1 MRRAEPSLKQKNRPM
16 RKLIFTSILIFGLV
30 TLSSFVFGLKSI
42 KLALNWD
49 GDLKKNDFLI
59 IDQKQKKTLKDGT
72 QLQYFDFTFFKD
84 SKKLQ
89 TIPVIINGF
98 EKESD
103 WDAESPFEIDSINKN
118 NSLVL
123 VHNGFPAC
131 GYGQNYLLFSKNKA
145 NKVELLDQYETF
157 FDAPYGT
164 YQIYKKINATSF
176 ARIALT
182 IGGSDEETK
191 EGEDE
196 IAIVSKSDSVV
207 FYQDKDRW
215 VKKQIT
221 PKEKVYWQR
230 EMKLDEAYNTDF

>member
-1 MRRAEPSLKQKNRPM
+1 MRRAEPSLKQKNSPM
-16 RKLIFTSILIFGLV
+16 KKLIFTSILIFGLI

-49 GDLKKNDFLI
+49 GDMKKNDFLI

-89 TIPVIINGF
+89 TLSVNINGF

-118 NSLVL
+118 NALVL

-131 GYGQNYLLFSKNKA
+131 GYGQNYLLFSK
-145 NKVELLDQYETF
+145 
-157 FDAPYGT
+157 
-164 YQIYKKINATSF
+164 INQ
-176 ARIALT
+176 
-182 IGGSDEETK
+182 TK
-191 EGEDE
+191 
-196 IAIVSKSDSVV
+196 SN
-207 FYQDKDRW
+207 F
-215 VKKQIT
+215 
-221 PKEKVYWQR
+221 
-230 EMKLDEAYNTDF
+230 